1 MNGLEVLLVDHEDVC
16 GQVSTSGRNAVVRL
30 P

>member
-1 MNGLEVLLVDHEDVC
+1 MNSLEVLLVDHEDVG
-16 GQVSTSGRNAVVRL
+16 GQVRASGRNAVVRL